1 MSRMQRFCGSRGI
14 LKEYEVDVD
23 SLWEQVRNLYTVTST
38 LKVYG
43 YSVESEYYEHQLAD
57 FVRRAESEQSESDL

>member
-1 MSRMQRFCGSRGI
+1 M
-14 LKEYEVDVD
+14 KEYEVDVD

-43 YSVESEYYEHQLAD
+43 HSVESEYYEHQLAD
-57 FVRRAESEQSESDL
+57 FVRRAEEAENEQSESDL